1 MLSLLCKVK
10 SPGGESEQLHL
21 SVVAY
26 YPVTTI
32 GAWEY
37 RAYLTFGI
45 DSNEIAISVLA
56 VGCYHEYIRVD
67 DLPGLL
73 SLHLGAKMA
82 RDAFFISAI
91 VQTS

>member
-1 MLSLLCKVK
+1 MLSILCKVK

-45 DSNEIAISVLA
+45 DNNETAISVVA
-56 VGCYHEYIRVD
+56 VGCYVRKYQGGR
-67 DLPGLL
+67 P
-73 SLHLGAKMA
+73 A
-82 RDAFFISAI
+82 RIPI
-91 VQTS
+91 TSPRRENGEGRCFY

>member
-1 MLSLLCKVK
+1 MLSILCKVK

-37 RAYLTFGI
+37 RAYLTFRI
-45 DSNEIAISVLA
+45 DSNETAISVIA
-56 VGCYHEYIRVD
+56 VGCYHQYIKVD
-67 DLPGLL
+67 DLPGFL
-73 SLHLGAKMA
+73 SLPLRRENGDV
-82 RDAFFISAI
+82 RFFY
-91 VQTS
+91 